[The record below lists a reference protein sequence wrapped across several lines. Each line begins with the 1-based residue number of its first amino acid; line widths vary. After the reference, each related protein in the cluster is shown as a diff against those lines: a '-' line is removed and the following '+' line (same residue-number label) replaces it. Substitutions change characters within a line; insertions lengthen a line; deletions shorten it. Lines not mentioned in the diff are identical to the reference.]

1 MVKPLADPSVDL
13 IIIVIN
19 IFDQTSDQTEH
30 QAAVV
35 HGGERRMKNSKSS
48 PTGSSVKCASI
59 RSDDG
64 DVPGGQD
71 KMIMSEIYTEDLADM
86 ITLI

>member
-1 MVKPLADPSVDL
+1 M
-13 IIIVIN
+13 
-19 IFDQTSDQTEH
+19 
-30 QAAVV
+30 V

-48 PTGSSVKCASI
+48 PTRSSVKGAGI

>member
-30 QAAVV
+30 QTAVV
-35 HGGERRMKNSKSS
+35 HGGKRRMKNSKSS
-48 PTGSSVKCASI
+48 PTRSSVKGASI

-64 DVPGGQD
+64 DVPET
-71 KMIMSEIYTEDLADM
+71 MVEVRIR
-86 ITLI
+86 